1 MSKTF
6 TKYYC
11 QECGYESLKW
21 LGKCPGCE
29 KWNTIIEELVQ
40 PSSTSNRGIAS
51 FSSMPQEPRLLSEI
65 KLSTIERLK
74 SNIDEFD
81 RVLGGGIV
89 PGMLILIGGDPGIGK
104 STLLLQVSSFLSSN
118 DRGISPCNK
127 VLYVTGEESAQQ
139 IKLRADRL
147 NIKTDNL
154 YILSECNMSCILTQ
168 IENLMPQMVVIDS
181 IQTVYTPEV
190 SSSPGSVSQIRECT
204 TALMYLAKGKS
215 IPVFVVGHVTKEGSI
230 AGPKVLEHIVD
241 TVLYFEGDEQY
252 TYRILRTIKNRFG
265 STNEIGVF
273 EMLET
278 GLAEVNSPS
287 AAFLSQKPQGVSGS
301 VVAAAIE
308 GTRPILVEIQALV
321 SPTNFGLPRRES
333 FGIDYNRMSI
343 LLAILEKKAG
353 LHLGQ
358 YDVFVNVAGGMKVNE
373 PAVDLSVACSVA
385 SSLLDRVVPSSII
398 VFGEV
403 GLSGEIRSVGFV
415 EKRIEEALKLGFKQ
429 CILPVFNKEKIKKK
443 TAINLIGVSTLTE
456 ALEAAQIWRG

>member
-1 MSKTF
+1 MSKSF

-29 KWNTIIEELVQ
+29 KWNTMVEEMVQ
-40 PSSTSNRGIAS
+40 PVAASNRGTGS
-51 FSSMPQEPRLLSEI
+51 FSSMPQEPKLLSQIE
-65 KLSTIERLK
+65 LSTVERLK
-74 SNIDEFD
+74 SNINEFD

-104 STLLLQVSSFLSSN
+104 STLLLQVSSLLSS
-118 DRGISPCNK
+118 SANK

-139 IKLRADRL
+139 IKLRADRI

-154 YILSECNMSCILTQ
+154 YILSECNMSYIFTQ

-181 IQTVYTPEV
+181 IQTVYMPEV

-215 IPVFVVGHVTKEGSI
+215 IPIFVVGHVTKEGSI

-273 EMLET
+273 EMFET

-301 VVAAAIE
+301 VVTAAIE

-321 SPTNFGLPRRES
+321 SSTNFGLPRRES

-343 LLAILEKKAG
+343 LLAILEKKIG

-358 YDVFVNVAGGMKVNE
+358 YDVFVNVAGGMKVTE
-373 PAVDLSVACSVA
+373 PSVDLSVACSVA
-385 SSLLDRVVPSSII
+385 SSLLDREIPSSII
-398 VFGEV
+398 IFGEV
-403 GLSGEIRSVGFV
+403 GLSGEIRSVSFV

-429 CILPVFNKEKIKKK
+429 CILPVSNKERLKKK
-443 TAINLIGVSTLTE
+443 TAIQLMGVSTLRE
-456 ALEAAQIWRG
+456 ALEVAQIWRG

>member
-1 MSKTF
+1 
-6 TKYYC
+6 
-11 QECGYESLKW
+11 
-21 LGKCPGCE
+21 
-29 KWNTIIEELVQ
+29 
-40 PSSTSNRGIAS
+40 
-51 FSSMPQEPRLLSEI
+51 MPQEPKLLSQIE
-65 KLSTIERLK
+65 LSTVERLK
-74 SNIDEFD
+74 SNINEFD

-104 STLLLQVSSFLSSN
+104 STLLLQVSSLLSS
-118 DRGISPCNK
+118 SANK

-139 IKLRADRL
+139 IKLRADRI

-154 YILSECNMSCILTQ
+154 YILSECNMSYIFTQ

-181 IQTVYTPEV
+181 IQTVYMPEV

-215 IPVFVVGHVTKEGSI
+215 IPIFVVGHVTKEGSI

-273 EMLET
+273 EMFET

-301 VVAAAIE
+301 VVTAAIE

-321 SPTNFGLPRRES
+321 SSTNFGLPRRES

-343 LLAILEKKAG
+343 LLAILEKKIG

-358 YDVFVNVAGGMKVNE
+358 YDVFVNVAGGMKVTE
-373 PAVDLSVACSVA
+373 PSVDLSVACSVA
-385 SSLLDRVVPSSII
+385 SSLLDREIPSSII
-398 VFGEV
+398 IFGEV
-403 GLSGEIRSVGFV
+403 GLSGEIRSVSFV

-429 CILPVFNKEKIKKK
+429 CILPVSNKERLKKK
-443 TAINLIGVSTLTE
+443 IAIQLMGVSTLRE
-456 ALEAAQIWRG
+456 ALEVAQIWRG

>member
-1 MSKTF
+1 MSKSI

-21 LGKCPGCE
+21 IGRCPGCE
-29 KWNTIIEELVQ
+29 KWNTMVEELVQ
-40 PSSTSNRGIAS
+40 PVSASDRGAAS
-51 FSSMPQEPRLLSEI
+51 FSSLPQEPKLLSQIE
-65 KLSTIERLK
+65 LSTVERLK
-74 SNIDEFD
+74 SNLNEFD

-89 PGMLILIGGDPGIGK
+89 TGMLILIGGDPGIGK
-104 STLLLQVSSFLSSN
+104 STLLLQVSSLLGSN
-118 DRGISPCNK
+118 TTGNK
-127 VLYVTGEESAQQ
+127 VRKASKILYVTGEESAEQ

-147 NIKTDNL
+147 NIKTDNI
-154 YILSECNMSCILTQ
+154 YILSECNMSYILTQ
-168 IENLMPQMVVIDS
+168 VENLMPQMVVIDS
-181 IQTVYTPEV
+181 IQTVYMPEV

-215 IPVFVVGHVTKEGSI
+215 IPIFVVGHVTKDGSI

-287 AAFLSQKPQGVSGS
+287 AAFLSQKPQDVSGS
-301 VVAAAIE
+301 VVTAAIE

-321 SPTNFGLPRRES
+321 TPTNFGLPRRES

-343 LLAILEKKAG
+343 LLAILEKKIG

-385 SSLLDRVVPSSII
+385 SSLLDRVIPSSII
-398 VFGEV
+398 IFGEV
-403 GLSGEIRSVGFV
+403 GLSGEIRSVSFV

-429 CILPVFNKEKIKKK
+429 CILPVSNKERLKK
-443 TAINLIGVSTLTE
+443 TDINLIGVGTLRE
-456 ALEAAQIWRG
+456 ALEAAQIR

>member
-1 MSKTF
+1 MSKSV

-21 LGKCPGCE
+21 LGRCPGCE
-29 KWNTIIEELVQ
+29 KWNTLVEEIVQ
-40 PSSTSNRGIAS
+40 PLSISDRGAAS
-51 FSSMPQEPRLLSEI
+51 FSSMPQEPKLLSQIE
-65 KLSTIERLK
+65 LSTVERLK
-74 SNIDEFD
+74 SNLNEFD

-104 STLLLQVSSFLSSN
+104 STLLLQVSSLLSSN
-118 DRGISPCNK
+118 AKGDNPCNK
-127 VLYVTGEESAQQ
+127 VLYVTGEESIQQ

-154 YILSECNMSCILTQ
+154 YILSECNMSYILTQ
-168 IENLMPQMVVIDS
+168 VEHLMPQMVVIDS
-181 IQTVYTPEV
+181 IQTVYMPEV

-215 IPVFVVGHVTKEGSI
+215 IPIFVVGHVTKEGSI

-278 GLAEVNSPS
+278 GLVEINSPS

-301 VVAAAIE
+301 VVTAAIE

-343 LLAILEKKAG
+343 LLAILEKKIG

-358 YDVFVNVAGGMKVNE
+358 YDVFVNVAGGMKVAE
-373 PAVDLSVACSVA
+373 PAVDLSVACSVV

-398 VFGEV
+398 IFGEV
-403 GLSGEIRSVGFV
+403 GLSGEVRSVSFV

-429 CILPVFNKEKIKKK
+429 CVLPISNKERLKKD
-443 TAINLIGVSTLTE
+443 TPINLMGVGTLME
-456 ALEAAQIWRG
+456 ALKAAQIM

>member
-1 MSKTF
+1 MSKPL

-29 KWNTIIEELVQ
+29 KWNTMVEELVQ
-40 PSSTSNRGIAS
+40 PLSISDRGAAS
-51 FSSMPQEPRLLSEI
+51 FLSMPQEPKLLSQIE
-65 KLSTIERLK
+65 LSTTERLK
-74 SNIDEFD
+74 SNLNEFD

-104 STLLLQVSSFLSSN
+104 STLLLQVSSLLSSN
-118 DRGISPCNK
+118 KI
-127 VLYVTGEESAQQ
+127 LYVTGEESAQQ

-147 NIKTDNL
+147 NVKTDNI
-154 YILSECNMSCILTQ
+154 YILPECNMSHILTH

-181 IQTVYTPEV
+181 IQTVYMPEV

-215 IPVFVVGHVTKEGSI
+215 IPIFVVGHVTKEGSI

-278 GLAEVNSPS
+278 GLAEINSPS
-287 AAFLSQKPQGVSGS
+287 AAFLSQKPQDVSGS
-301 VVAAAIE
+301 VVTAAIE

-321 SPTNFGLPRRES
+321 TPTNFGLPRRES

-343 LLAILEKKAG
+343 LLAILEKKIG

-358 YDVFVNVAGGMKVNE
+358 YDVFVNVAGGMKVAE

-385 SSLLDRVVPSSII
+385 SSLLDRVIPSSII
-398 VFGEV
+398 IFGEV
-403 GLSGEIRSVGFV
+403 GLSGEIRSVSLV

-429 CILPVFNKEKIKKK
+429 CILPVSNKERLKKLK
-443 TAINLIGVSTLTE
+443 KNAAINLIGVETLRE

>member
-1 MSKTF
+1 MKSF

-11 QECGYESLKW
+11 QECGYESSKW

-29 KWNTIIEELVQ
+29 KWNTLVEELVQ
-40 PSSTSNRGIAS
+40 PLSPSDGSHAS
-51 FSSMPQEPRLLSEI
+51 FSSIPQEPKPLSQIEI
-65 KLSTIERLK
+65 STVQRLK
-74 SNIDEFD
+74 SNINEFD

-89 PGMLILIGGDPGIGK
+89 PGMLTLIGGDPVIGK
-104 STLLLQVSSFLSSN
+104 STLLLQVSGFLSSSC
-118 DRGISPCNK
+118 GK
-127 VLYVTGEESAQQ
+127 VLYVTAEESAEQ

-154 YILSECNMSCILTQ
+154 YILPECNLSYILSQ
-168 IENLMPQMVVIDS
+168 VENLMPQIVVIDS
-181 IQTVYTPEV
+181 IQTVYKPEV

-215 IPVFVVGHVTKEGSI
+215 IPVFVVGHVTKDGSI

-278 GLAEVNSPS
+278 GLTEVNSPS

-301 VVAAAIE
+301 VVTAAIE

-343 LLAILEKKAG
+343 LLAILEKKVG

-385 SSLLDRVVPSSII
+385 SSLLDRVVPSSMII
-398 VFGEV
+398 FGEV
-403 GLSGEIRSVGFV
+403 GLSGEIRSVSLV

-429 CILPVFNKEKIKKK
+429 CILPVSNKERLKKK
-443 TAINLIGVSTLTE
+443 TAIELMGVSTLRE
-456 ALEAAQIWRG
+456 ALEAAQVRG